1 MRAAPPT
8 AIAAVAA
15 AATPVVAAAFLA
27 VAVIAWACEPGPP
40 DGRPSPPTTEPV
52 ASAAATATTA
62 PSGATWPAGWRL
74 VIVVDP
80 TVEPR
85 ARAVGPDPGGEPDLI
100 VTELGLPP
108 GAPALAA
115 LAVAADGAVA
125 AVAPDGRAWT
135 LRASEDLFV
144 ADPPWRDLGS
154 LEPPAGLPGPVLGA
168 TWSTASDA
176 LIALSGAPGSG
187 RRRTVVVS
195 GRLDEAAPAVVE
207 IPLEAD
213 GPGLA
218 ALPDGQVAFIVRD
231 LRDRAALARLA
242 PAGSFVTLPV
252 AARGVTAGGDAFA
265 IVDDAG
271 VRMGLLEELRGGI
284 LPIDRLPLEGPGGI
298 GAVAI
303 AGDGSLVAVVR
314 LDDGG
319 EPERVDVLARDGSSW
334 AAAGIVPFDDE
345 PGSAIVAWIRA
356 P

>member
-1 MRAAPPT
+1 VRAAPPT
-8 AIAAVAA
+8 ARAAVAA
-15 AATPVVAAAFLA
+15 AATPVVAAALLA

-40 DGRPSPPTTEPV
+40 DGRPSPPTAGPIATP
-52 ASAAATATTA
+52 AAAV
-62 PSGATWPAGWRL
+62 PSGPPRTPWPPGWRL
-74 VIVVDP
+74 VVVVDP

-85 ARAVGPDPGGEPDLI
+85 AVAVRPDPGGGQGGI
-100 VTELGLPP
+100 ATEVGLPQ

-135 LRASEDLFV
+135 LSGSGDLFV
-144 ADPPWRDLGS
+144 AEPPWRDLGPIDS
-154 LEPPAGLPGPVLGA
+154 PAGLPGPVLGA
-168 TWSTASDA
+168 TWSATSDA
-176 LIALSGAPGSG
+176 LLALSGAPGSG
-187 RRRTVVVS
+187 HRRTVVVAA
-195 GRLDEAAPAVVE
+195 GLDGAAPTVVE

-218 ALPDGQVAFIVRD
+218 ALPDGQVAFVVRD
-231 LRDRAALARLA
+231 LRDRGALARLA

-252 AARGVTAGGDAFA
+252 AARGVAAGGDVFA

-271 VRMGLLEELRGGI
+271 VRVGSLEELRGGT
-284 LPIDRLPLEGPGGI
+284 LPIDRLPLEGSGGS

-314 LDDGG
+314 LDDDGAPDRI
-319 EPERVDVLARDGSSW
+319 EVLARDGSSW
-334 AAAGIVPFDDE
+334 IAAGAVPFDDE
-345 PGSAIVAWIRA
+345 PGSAIVAWVRA

>member
-8 AIAAVAA
+8 PLAAVAA
-15 AATPVVAAAFLA
+15 AATPVVAAALLSIAALA
-27 VAVIAWACEPGPP
+27 LACEPGPP
-40 DGRPSPPTTEPV
+40 DGRPSPPTAGPG
-52 ASAAATATTA
+52 ASTAATAPPSPTRA
-62 PSGATWPAGWRL
+62 PWPSAWRL
-74 VIVVDP
+74 VIVFDP
-80 TVEPR
+80 TVDPR
-85 ARAVGPDPGGEPDLI
+85 ARAVGPDPRGGPG
-100 VTELGLPP
+100 VVVAELVLPP

-135 LRASEDLFV
+135 LPGSRDLI
-144 ADPPWRDLGS
+144 APDPPWRDLRPIQ
-154 LEPPAGLPGPVLGA
+154 PPAGLPGPVLGA
-168 TWSTASDA
+168 TWSTTSDA
-176 LIALSGAPGSG
+176 LLAVSGAPGSG
-187 RRRTVVVS
+187 RRRTVVVAV
-195 GRLDEAAPAVVE
+195 GIDGATPTVVE

-252 AARGVTAGGDAFA
+252 AARWVAAGGDAFA
-265 IVDDAG
+265 IVDDAD
-271 VRMGLLEELRGGI
+271 VRVGLLEELRGGA
-284 LPIDRLPLEGPGGI
+284 LPSDRLPLTGSSGI

-314 LDDGG
+314 LGDDG
-319 EPERVDVLARDGSSW
+319 EPDRVDVLARDGSSW
-334 AAAGIVPFDDE
+334 AAAGTVPFDDP
-345 PGSAIVAWIRA
+345 PGSAIVAWIRV